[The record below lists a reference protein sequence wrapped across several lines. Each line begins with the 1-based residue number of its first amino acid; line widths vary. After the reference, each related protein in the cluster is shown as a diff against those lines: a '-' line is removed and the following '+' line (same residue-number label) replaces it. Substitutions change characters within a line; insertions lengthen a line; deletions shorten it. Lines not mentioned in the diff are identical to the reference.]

1 MDTKLFQKILFIAP
15 IYTRKGGIASVLKTY
30 ENNIDD
36 FNFFASIYF
45 SNKLINFLFFP
56 FVIIHFIIYL
66 IFNPSIEI
74 IHIHGSSKGS
84 FYRKYV
90 LFKISKIINKK
101 VIYHIHGS
109 EYQIFYNNAS
119 SIIKSKI
126 DYFINNSDS
135 IIALSTEWQTYFLDN
150 FNQKNIFVLNNI
162 VRYQKP
168 FSKNS
173 HEKLQLLFLGRIGE
187 RKGIFDILYIIAK
200 NKEFYNN
207 KITLAIGG
215 DGETEKLKKF
225 ISDNKLE
232 NIVTFYGWTKNELK
246 NKLLLESHIMI
257 LPSYNEGLPI
267 TLLEAMSYSMPLI
280 STHVGGIA
288 RVLKHKKNGIV
299 VKPGDLYMIG
309 QAIKYYINNK
319 NQINIHGEESYKI
332 VKDFYPKKVLND
344 LLHIYQKTN

>member
-101 VIYHIHGS
+101 VIYHIHGGKFH
-109 EYQIFYNNAS
+109 IFYNDS
-119 SIIKSKI
+119 SKSNKKRI
-126 DYFINNSDS
+126 ENFINKSDAL
-135 IIALSTEWQTYFLDN
+135 IVLSTEWSKYFTTK
-150 FNQKNIFVLNNI
+150 FNQKKINILNNI
-162 VRYQKP
+162 VP
-168 FSKNS
+168 FQNNIDK
-173 HEKLQLLFLGRIGE
+173 KIDKKIKLLFLGRINNN
-187 RKGIFDILYIIAK
+187 KGIYDLLNVISK

-215 DGETEKLKKF
+215 DGETVKLKKF
-225 ISDNKLE
+225 ISKNKLE
-232 NIVTFYGWTKNELK
+232 KIVAFYGWTKAELK

-280 STHVGGIA
+280 STHVGGIS
-288 RVLKHKKNGIV
+288 RILNHKENGIV
-299 VKPGDLYMIG
+299 VKPGDLYMIDN
-309 QAIKYYINNK
+309 AIKYYIDNK
-319 NQINIHGEESYKI
+319 DKIAIHGENSYNI
-332 VKDFYPKKVLND
+332 VKDFYPKTVLNS
-344 LLHIYQKTN
+344 LLNIYKKIN